1 MYTFLSLQSLRK
13 FKLELWCHLLLILHK
28 SLLMNSLEVS
38 VSARPELARKASEF
52 CSYPSSFLFFSLTV
66 GSSQVWF
73 FNLWSSSGSLVHSR
87 NSAARVPVNKCQLL
101 SLWFLSF
108 LVFTGWRRG
117 WSVLK
122 RVQRWGVILVLS
134 LYLLLTMGSA
144 PPRHW
149 RPKSRNLWSI
159 LQPCVS
165 QSQSPGTIIWGCPL
179 NQCFL

>member
-1 MYTFLSLQSLRK
+1 MHTFLSLQSLRK
-13 FKLELWCHLLLILHK
+13 CKLELWCHLLLILHK
-28 SLLMNSLEVS
+28 SLLMNSPEFS
-38 VSARPELARKASEF
+38 VSARPGLARKASEF

-73 FNLWSSSGSLVHSR
+73 FNLWSSSGSLVRSR
-87 NSAARVPVNKCQLL
+87 NSAAHVSMNKCQLL

-117 WSVLK
+117 WCVLK
-122 RVQRWGVILVLS
+122 REHHWDVILVLS

-144 PPRHW
+144 PPRHR
-149 RPKSRNLWSI
+149 RPKSRKLWSI
-159 LQPCVS
+159 LQPCMS
-165 QSQSPGTIIWGCPL
+165 QSQSPGTIIWCCPL